1 MDPTTVGV
9 IGLVLLIIVLFS
21 RMPVGFVMALL
32 GFLGYCYLRTPE
44 AGMRLMVKDIFGI
57 FGSYD
62 LTVVPLFILMG
73 QIAFHAGISRR
84 LYDTAYTFLGH
95 LPGGLAMATI
105 GACAG
110 FAAIC
115 GSTNAAAA
123 TMATVALPEMKRYKY
138 SPELATG
145 TVAAGGSLGILIPPS
160 VIFIVYGI
168 MTQQSIGKLFAAG
181 ILPGIL
187 LSVLFIVTIY
197 IRVRLK
203 PALGPPGPK
212 TSFKEKVQSLTGV
225 IEMLLIFI
233 LVMGGLFLGFFTPT
247 EAGAAGAGITLLLA
261 VGRRQLN
268 WDDFLKAIWE
278 SVRISCMVLVIVAGA
293 TVFGHFLA
301 ITRIPFRLAD
311 WVAGLPFPPW
321 AIMGVICCIYL
332 IGGCFM
338 DSLAMIL
345 LTIPIF
351 YPVALKLG
359 YDPIWFGVII
369 VLITEMGVITPP
381 VGVNVY
387 VVSGVAKD
395 VPLEVIF
402 KGILPLLGA
411 LIVCNIILIIF
422 PQVALLLPEVI
433 DLWGGVLREQMYIVW
448 NAIAGIL

>member
-1 MDPTTVGV
+1 MDPTTVGL
-9 IGLVLLIIVLFS
+9 IGLVLLIIALFS
-21 RMPVGFVMALL
+21 RMPVGFVMALV
-32 GFLGYCYLRTPE
+32 GFLGFSYVVSLE
-44 AGMRLMVKDIFGI
+44 AGLRLFAKDIFVT
-57 FGSYD
+57 FGSYS

-84 LYDTAYTFLGH
+84 LYDSAYTFLGH
-95 LPGGLAMATI
+95 FPGGLAMATI

-123 TMATVALPEMKRYKY
+123 TMATVALPEMKRYNY
-138 SPELATG
+138 GMELATG
-145 TVAAGGSLGILIPPS
+145 SVAAGGSLGILIPPS
-160 VIFIVYGI
+160 VIFIIYGI
-168 MTQQSIGKLFAAG
+168 MTEQSIGKLFAAG
-181 ILPGIL
+181 ILPGVL
-187 LSVLFIVTIY
+187 LSVLFILTIY
-197 IRVRLK
+197 IRVRMK
-203 PALGPPGPK
+203 PLLGPPGPK
-212 TSFKEKVQSLTGV
+212 TSLREKLQSLSGV
-225 IEMLLIFI
+225 IEMLLIFG
-233 LVMGGLFLGFFTPT
+233 LVMGGLFRGFFTPT
-247 EAGAAGAGITLLLA
+247 EAGAAGVFITLMLA
-261 VGRRQLN
+261 VGRGHISWER
-268 WDDFLKAIWE
+268 FLVAIWE

-301 ITRIPFRLAD
+301 VTRIPYILAD
-311 WVAGLPFPPW
+311 WVSGLPLPPW
-321 AIMGVICCIYL
+321 AIIGVIVSIYL

-351 YPVALKLG
+351 YPVAVNLG

-395 VPLEVIF
+395 VPLEIIF

-422 PQVALLLPEVI
+422 PQIALFLPS
-433 DLWGGVLREQMYIVW
+433 LMR
-448 NAIAGIL
+448 